1 MRKKPKFIYLA
12 LSLVILTVMA
22 VTACAAPSTSVTKT
36 ETGKPTGEQTITLNL
51 AAENNT
57 IDPNRASWVSER
69 TVLVQVFDGL
79 LTFNKDLTLAPMV
92 AKEIPTVA
100 NGGISADGKTYMI
113 KLRNN
118 VTWNDGTKVTAK
130 DFVFSIK
137 RLFDPGLAAEYA
149 SFYFN
154 IVGGEDYY
162 TATDKTDAE
171 KTALRDAIGVRAVD
185 DNTLEI
191 KLTDSLPTFTQLLA
205 LWPVFPIRQ
214 DVVEKYGE
222 KWAQPDANGAMPNYI
237 TNGPFIL
244 KEWVQQD
251 HYTLVRN
258 EKYWGTKPTLTKI
271 VFKEVSDANV
281 ALAAYKNNELDQSG
295 VPGGTELATMNDPIL
310 SPQILRFPTLSTYAF
325 QFNVTKPPFDNKLL
339 RQALAC
345 AIDRKAYVEQVRHG
359 VGTVALS
366 WVPPGMPGF
375 DASLGQEW
383 DFNPTKAKELLTQA
397 GYPDGKGLPELKF
410 QIANTGANPTIAAF
424 LQDQLKVNLGITL
437 TVELMESKAYSALYN
452 AKQFTW
458 GFTGW
463 GADYPDP
470 DNWLPQL
477 YMTGAGNNKTSYSNP
492 AFDALATQALKELD
506 NTKRLQ
512 LWADAQKLV
521 VADQPMI
528 YVFHRENFTLVK
540 TWVKNLQTTGM
551 DGNVSGDTLLR
562 FAYIQK

>member
-1 MRKKPKFIYLA
+1 MKKNTII
-12 LSLVILTVMA
+12 LSLLIVLFSATIIFTSSCSN
-22 VTACAAPSTSVTKT
+22 TTPKPSS
-36 ETGKPTGEQTITLNL
+36 EQTITLNL
-51 AAENNT
+51 AVENNT

-69 TVLVQVFDGL
+69 TILVQVFDGL

-92 AKEIPTVA
+92 AKEIPTVT
-100 NGGISADGKTYMI
+100 NKGISADGKTYTI
-113 KLRNN
+113 KLRTN
-118 VTWNDGTKVTAK
+118 VTWNDGTKVTAM
-130 DFVFSIK
+130 DFVYSIK
-137 RLFDPGLAAEYA
+137 RLFDPDLAAEYA

-154 IVGGEDYY
+154 IVGGEAYY
-162 TATDKTDAE
+162 SATDKTAAE
-171 KTALRDAIGVRAVD
+171 KTVLRDAIGVRAVD
-185 DNTLEI
+185 DYTLEI

-205 LWPVFPIRQ
+205 LWPVYPIRQ
-214 DVVEKYGE
+214 DIVEKYGD
-222 KWAQPDANGAMPNYI
+222 KWAQPDANNAMPNYI

-244 KEWVQQD
+244 TEWVQQD
-251 HYTLVRN
+251 HYTLIRN

-271 VFKEVSDANV
+271 VFKEITDANV

-295 VPGGTELATMNDPIL
+295 VPGGTELATMNDPAL
-310 SPQILRFPTLSTYAF
+310 NPQILRFPTLTTYAF

-345 AIDRKAYVEQVRHG
+345 AIDRKSYVDKVRHG

-366 WVPPGMPGF
+366 WIPPGMPGF
-375 DASLGQEW
+375 DATLGQEW
-383 DFNPTKAKELLTQA
+383 DFNPTKAKELLAQA

-437 TVELMESKAYSALYN
+437 TLELMESKAYSALYN

-477 YMTGAGNNKTSYSNP
+477 YMTGAGNNKTGYSNP
-492 AFDALATQALKELD
+492 AFDTLATQALKELD

-512 LWADAQKLV
+512 MWADAQKLV

-540 TWVKNLQTTGM
+540 PWVKNLQTTGM

-562 FAYIQK
+562 DAYIQK